1 MKKKSANRGSKNSTY
16 IAIVIGIVI
25 IGIATSYFYF
35 IEQAKIR
42 GESFGKQLE
51 QIQTDLKELQTKYES
66 DVRIWIEGGITKDEL
81 LEISDIHL
89 QDFEALILRYDEL
102 EPPKSFMASVNL
114 FKLSAEKQLESDKL
128 LKKWIKT
135 DDDSTRIRSDSLLQ
149 ESFEYEMAALSSY
162 NAAKGENQP

>member
-1 MKKKSANRGSKNSTY
+1 MKKKSANRGSKKSTY

-25 IGIATSYFYF
+25 IGIATSYFYS
-35 IEQAKIR
+35 IEQAKIK

-66 DVRIWIEGGITKDEL
+66 DVRIWMEGDITKDEL
-81 LEISDIHL
+81 LEISDMHL

-102 EPPKSFMASVNL
+102 EPPKPFMVSVNL
-114 FKLSAEKQLESDKL
+114 FKLSTEKQLESDKL
-128 LKKWIKT
+128 LKEWIKT
-135 DDDSTRIRSDSLLQ
+135 DDDSSRIRSDSLLQ

-162 NAAKGENQP
+162 NAAKGENQQ